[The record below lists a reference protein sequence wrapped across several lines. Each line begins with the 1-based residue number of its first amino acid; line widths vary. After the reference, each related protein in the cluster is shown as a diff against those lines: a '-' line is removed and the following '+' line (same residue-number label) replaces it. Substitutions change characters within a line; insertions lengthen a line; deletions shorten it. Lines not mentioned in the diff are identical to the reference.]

1 MTRSKGGQIAA
12 RKLTKSDEN
21 YGLLRRKKKVKL
33 DDWAQVKWKTA
44 DGRRVKLTAMVNGH
58 PFGVVINRV
67 YLQRGSFFTEWNADG
82 SHPSGIKELDLVR
95 IRR

>member
-1 MTRSKGGQIAA
+1 MTRSRGGQIAA

-44 DGRRVKLTAMVNGH
+44 DGRHVKLTAMVNGR
-58 PFGVVINRV
+58 PIGIVFNRV
-67 YLQRGSFFTEWNADG
+67 YLNKGSFYTEWNSDG
-82 SHPSGIKELDLVR
+82 SHPIKELDLQR
-95 IRR
+95 TK